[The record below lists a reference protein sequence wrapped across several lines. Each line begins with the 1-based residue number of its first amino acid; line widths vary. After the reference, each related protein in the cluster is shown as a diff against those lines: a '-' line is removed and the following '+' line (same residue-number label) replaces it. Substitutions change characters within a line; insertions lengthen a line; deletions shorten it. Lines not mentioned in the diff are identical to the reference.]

1 MPERASAVLSDI
13 HGNRWA
19 LAAVLEDIRRRD
31 IDSMINLGDC
41 LYGPLDPAG
50 TARILLDLDM
60 PTVRGNEDR
69 ILLDEPSRHPDSPS
83 LPFVQA
89 RLLPE
94 HIRWLQA
101 LPVTLAFQEEF
112 FLCHGT
118 PERDNQYLVR
128 DVTPTACRLL
138 PLAAI
143 ASKLAK
149 IAQPVVLF
157 GHDHLP
163 ALLNLPD
170 GRLLVN
176 PGSVGLPAYR
186 DDLPFP
192 HAMEAGSHH
201 ARYGIVT
208 RARSGFTVEHVAIA
222 YDWQSA
228 AAAAMENGRPDWA
241 DALRSGFAASSR
253 GGTAAKK

>member
-1 MPERASAVLSDI
+1 MPDLHVAVLSDI

-19 LAAVLEDIRRRD
+19 LEAVLKDIRHRGIHD
-31 IDSMINLGDC
+31 MVNLGDC

-50 TARILLDLDM
+50 TAGILLELGM

-69 ILLDEPSRHPDSPS
+69 ILFEDQLQHPDSPS

-89 RLLPE
+89 SLRPE
-94 HIRWLQA
+94 HIRWLRA
-101 LPVTLAFQEEF
+101 LPLTIAFQEIF
-112 FLCHGT
+112 FLCHGS
-118 PERDNQYLVR
+118 PERDNEYLAR
-128 DVTPTACRLL
+128 EVTPTACRLL
-138 PLAAI
+138 PPAAI
-143 ASKLAK
+143 ALKLAQ

-163 ALLNLPD
+163 ALLRLPD

-186 DDLPFP
+186 EDLPFP

-208 RARSGFTVEHVAIA
+208 RAPAGFAVEHVAVA
-222 YDWQSA
+222 YDWRSA

-241 DALRSGFAASSR
+241 FALRSGFAASAR
-253 GGTAAKK
+253 GGTAEEK

>member
-1 MPERASAVLSDI
+1 MPDLPVAVLSDI

-19 LAAVLEDIRRRD
+19 LEAVLEDIRRRG
-31 IDSMINLGDC
+31 IRHMVNLGDC

-50 TARILLDLDM
+50 TAWILLKLGI
-60 PTVRGNEDR
+60 PTVSGNEDR
-69 ILLDEPSRHPDSPS
+69 ILLDEPNRHPDSPS

-89 RLLPE
+89 RLQPE
-94 HIRWLQA
+94 HVSWLRG
-101 LPVTLAFQEEF
+101 LPPTAVVHGDF

-118 PERDNQYLVR
+118 PERDDEYLVR
-128 DVTPTACRLL
+128 DVTAAACRLL
-138 PLAAI
+138 PPASI
-143 ASKLAK
+143 APKLTQV
-149 IAQPVVLF
+149 AQNIVLF

-163 ALLNLPD
+163 ALLSLPD

-192 HAMEAGSHH
+192 HVMEAGSHH
-201 ARYGIVT
+201 ARYAVIV
-208 RARSGFTVEHVAIA
+208 RSPAGPTIEHVAVP

-241 DALRSGFAASSR
+241 FALRSGFAASSR
-253 GGTAAKK
+253 GGSAMEG